1 VQAEITKQSAGFL
14 VDQLESGGYVDRV
27 PDPADGRARLV
38 RVAERGARSSRAG
51 NPANDLLAERTGPV
65 APTPQMASTMPRS
78 ISSTCPGLLQVMTI
92 GYVRTMIMSAQEVL
106 ESEVSVQ
113 EHVLLGCFGL
123 DLTAVQPKKQ
133 LRLALRRAGY
143 PGALAAHLVRE
154 SPLLV
159 RQAGH
164 EYRLRRCDEHDAN
177 STDAMSDTRSY
188 KS

>member
-1 VQAEITKQSAGFL
+1 
-14 VDQLESGGYVDRV
+14 
-27 PDPADGRARLV
+27 
-38 RVAERGARSSRAG
+38 
-51 NPANDLLAERTGPV
+51 
-65 APTPQMASTMPRS
+65 MPRS
-78 ISSTCPGLLQVMTI
+78 ISSTCPGLLSVKTIDDVRMMITPAQV
-92 GYVRTMIMSAQEVL
+92 VL

-143 PGALAAHLVRE
+143 PGAHAAHLVRA

-164 EYRLRRCDEHDAN
+164 QYRLRRCDEYDAN
-177 STDAMSDTRSY
+177 STDTRSFT
-188 KS
+188 S